1 MVKYANRKISNLCIS
16 NLRLKTSFKKKA
28 IILLRK
34 SRRND
39 ISKAPNLLIRS
50 LTRLLNYNLGFYVAK
65 IVFLFRITTTT
76 QTDFLIGSPNFGKT
90 TVPAISM
97 LHGNTDTLPITRNL
111 LRKSDF

>member
-16 NLRLKTSFKKKA
+16 NLSLKTSFKKKA

-50 LTRLLNYNLGFYVAK
+50 LTRQLNYNVGFYVTK
-65 IVFLFRITTTT
+65 IVFLFRITTT
-76 QTDFLIGSPNFGKT
+76 QTDFLIDSPNFGKT